1 MEHALRLRL
10 TLVVDVEKIH
20 ELPFHRAVFLTQAAL
35 LAPQC
40 ILAGMTL
47 SFLGLGVGELSSS
60 WGNMFAALEQY
71 HVLDSYWGMWA
82 PGFVPIPV
90 SLSYLLPANALQE
103 RGKLHRP
110 QALRCAV

>member
-1 MEHALRLRL
+1 MDRVETPLQVVAL
-10 TLVVDVEKIH
+10 DN
-20 ELPFHRAVFLTQAAL
+20 HRSLITMWQAYANL

-47 SFLGLGVGELSSS
+47 SFLGLGVGELSSG
-60 WGNMFAALEQY
+60 WGNMFAELEQY
-71 HVLDSYWGMWA
+71 HVLDSYWWMSA